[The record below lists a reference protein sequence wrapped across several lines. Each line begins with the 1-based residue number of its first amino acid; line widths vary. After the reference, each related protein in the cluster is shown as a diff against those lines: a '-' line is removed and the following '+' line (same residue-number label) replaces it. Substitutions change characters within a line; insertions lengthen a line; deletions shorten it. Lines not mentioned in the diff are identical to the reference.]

1 MNPSGR
7 AELCRPAWNCSRPN
21 VLRSPKMLTPSLK
34 RPRCRA
40 LANMCG
46 CNSILGTSYVMAYGS
61 IHVPT
66 SHQFHRMV
74 QCANFIPIFQSMMEA
89 RYSSLYTAHWFAS
102 LRLHVDIFLSVP
114 FWAQKCYLRV
124 ENGHLIL
131 RHPYL
136 HIVLY
141 PVIFPPY
148 SPSIFVSKPRHTIY
162 KTIHIYICDWIYTNI
177 NSIDIIYILSF
188 V

>member
-1 MNPSGR
+1 MWVCVCVWHWKSLNPSGR

-89 RYSSLYTAHWFAS
+89 RYSSLYCSLVCIFKAACGYISKCPFLGPKMLLKGGKRTPYFETPLFAHCIISCDFPT
-102 LRLHVDIFLSVP
+102 LFPI
-114 FWAQKCYLRV
+114 
-124 ENGHLIL
+124 HLCI
-131 RHPYL
+131 
-136 HIVLY
+136 
-141 PVIFPPY
+141 
-148 SPSIFVSKPRHTIY
+148 
-162 KTIHIYICDWIYTNI
+162 KTQTHYI
-177 NSIDIIYILSF
+177 
-188 V
+188 